1 MRIRLQNELLLV
13 DILVILLIIII
24 TFFPS
29 NILRVILGLP
39 FLLFFPGYTLIAALF
54 PNKNALDSIER
65 LALSFGISIAVVPL
79 IGLILNNTPW
89 GIGLYPTLIGLTIF
103 IIITSVTARYRRHRL
118 VQGERFTVSFSLGLP
133 AWRGQRLI
141 DKILSIIL
149 IVAILGLAGTLG
161 YVLTTPNVGEKYTEF
176 YILGLKGKVSD
187 YPSEL
192 KIGEE
197 GRVIMHIINREHEM
211 VSYRVEVKIDGVR
224 NNEVGPL
231 VLRHGEK
238 WEEEVSFVPEVAGE
252 NQKIEF
258 LLYKNSEAKPYL
270 EPLRLWVDVKQ

>member
-79 IGLILNNTPW
+79 IGLILNYTLW
-89 GIGLYPTLIGLTIF
+89 GIRLYPVLISLTIF
-103 IIITSVTARYRRHRL
+103 IIITSVIAWYRRHRL
-118 VQGERFTVSFSLGLP
+118 AQAERFTVSFSLGLP